1 MADFEEDITKPASL
15 NDPSILPDVST
26 PDKLIAYSFG
36 LSAASRILM
45 TDKHQKKNE
54 KTLTS

>member
-1 MADFEEDITKPASL
+1 LKRISTQPASL

-26 PDKLIAYSFG
+26 PDKFIAYSFG
-36 LSAASRILM
+36 ISAVSRILM
-45 TDKHQKKNE
+45 TDKQQKKNE